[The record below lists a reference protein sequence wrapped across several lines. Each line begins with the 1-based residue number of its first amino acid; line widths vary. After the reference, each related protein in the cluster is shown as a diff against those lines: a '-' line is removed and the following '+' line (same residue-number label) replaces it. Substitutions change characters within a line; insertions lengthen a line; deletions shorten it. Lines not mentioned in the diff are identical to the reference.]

1 MGIKVTINNLVE
13 GRVAPTYIEDDPY
26 NVVIEVGGVR
36 YSLTEREGGLGLR
49 AHNANIAVEPRAN
62 NAIVVGDMK

>member
-1 MGIKVTINNLVE
+1 MGIKVTINNLVK
-13 GRVAPTYIEDDPY
+13 GSVTPTHIEDNPY
-26 NVVIEVGGVR
+26 NVVIEVGGVW

-62 NAIVVGDMK
+62 NTIVVGSMR